1 MAGCGG
7 ASAQLLSS
15 GSLPRPQI
23 AISPASASV
32 AASQTETFQASV
44 AGVSNSAVTWQA
56 SAGSITS
63 AGVFTAP
70 STPGQCQVTVTSQAD
85 PSLSARA
92 TVTVTAPAPPP
103 VTVSVSPAAVNLNS
117 GQSQSFTAAVSGT
130 SNNAVTW
137 TATGGAITPAGAY
150 TASTVAGTFQVTA
163 ASVAQPSA
171 TASATVTIAAAT
183 ANTSPRLFPS
193 ASADWLYSA
202 PTGSPTDISSMTSS
216 LGFGL
221 HTHQDGFDYPVQYTD
236 GTHGC
241 TNFTDTLIYNFTDHY
256 CVPNPANGYWPSTGA
271 WGADDGHLVVVDTA
285 TSVYYDFWKLTVNSQ
300 GQPLSTNVGAIFS
313 GSLNGNGTPGT
324 TAAFIT
330 GLAGDIMPGELDCVT
345 CLNHAL
351 LVVVPGSM
359 NSPGVGDQ
367 GPVFHY
373 DGSVPGAVFRE
384 GAKIRFDP
392 NIDVNTLN
400 ASTATKAVMRALQL
414 YGGLIVDQT
423 GAMGV
428 GFYTSLASPPDETGM
443 NLIGQHL
450 WIYY

>member
-7 ASAQLLSS
+7 PAAQLLSS
-15 GSLPRPQI
+15 GSLPRPSLT
-23 AISPASASV
+23 ISPASASLT
-32 AASQTETFQASV
+32 AGQTEACKATVTGMADVSV
-44 AGVSNSAVTWQA
+44 NWQA
-56 SAGSITS
+56 SPGSINS

-70 STPGQCQVTVTSQAD
+70 SAPGQCRITVTSQAD
-85 PSLSARA
+85 PSLSADA
-92 TVTVTAPAPPP
+92 TVTVSAAPAPPP
-103 VTVSVSPAAVNLNS
+103 ITVSVSPATVNLNS
-117 GQSQSFTAAVSGT
+117 GQSQNFTAAVSGT
-130 SNNAVTW
+130 SNTSVTW
-137 TATGGAITPAGAY
+137 TATGGSITSAGVY
-150 TASTVAGTFQVTA
+150 TAGTVAGAFQVTA
-163 ASVAQPSA
+163 ASLAQPSA
-171 TASATVTIAAAT
+171 TASATVTIAAA
-183 ANTSPRLFPS
+183 AGARLFPNSS
-193 ASADWLYSA
+193 AAWLYSA
-202 PTGSPTDISSMTSS
+202 PFGSPTDISSMTSS

-221 HTHQDGFDYPVQYTD
+221 RTHQDGFDYPVQYTD

-241 TNFTDTLIYNFTDHY
+241 TNFTDTLIYNFTDQY

-285 TSVYYDFWKLTVNSQ
+285 TRIYYDFWKLTVNSQ
-300 GQPLSTNVGAIFS
+300 GQPLSTNVGGIFS
-313 GSLNGNGTPGT
+313 GSLDGNGTPGT

-351 LVVVPGSM
+351 LVIVPGSM
-359 NSPGVGDQ
+359 NLPGVGDQ

-373 DGSVPGAVFRE
+373 DGSVPGGIFRE

-392 NIDVNTLN
+392 NIDVNALN
-400 ASTATKAVMRALQL
+400 ASIATKAVMRALQL

-423 GAMGV
+423 GADGI